1 MLKGAIARRYAQAIF
16 EIGHKQNTLDRTL
29 DDVREIARLF
39 AHRKL
44 AYLLREPKIPAQRK
58 ETAIRQALASKV
70 LPTSLNLALLVVQ
83 RELVDLMQNIARE
96 LEQLV
101 LDDKNQAIAQV
112 TTATKMDEAQ
122 LALVKKALERRTGKT
137 ILMQTKVEPD
147 ILGGVIARV
156 GDQIIDGSVRYRL
169 AALQQ
174 QLLTGV
180 ASTNLDSFSEAETAE
195 PAATGA
201 RNGRDGAGATLLT
214 DQGHKADALEPPP
227 PAKPG
232 KSNKRKK

>member
-1 MLKGAIARRYAQAIF
+1 MLKGAIARRYAGAIF
-16 EIGHKQNTLDRTL
+16 DIGLKQHTLDRTL
-29 DDVREIARLF
+29 EDVKEIAELF
-39 AHRKL
+39 SIRKL
-44 AYLLREPKIPAQRK
+44 AYLLREPNIPAERK
-58 ETAIRQALASKV
+58 EAALRQGLASKV

-83 RELVDLMQNIARE
+83 RELVDLMPNIARE

-112 TTATKMDEAQ
+112 TTAAKLDEAQ
-122 LALVKKALERRTGKT
+122 FTLVKKALERRTGKT
-137 ILMQTKVEPD
+137 MLMQTKVEPD

-180 ASTNLDSFSEAETAE
+180 ASNSVDLVPARDTAE
-195 PAATGA
+195 QPT
-201 RNGRDGAGATLLT
+201 
-214 DQGHKADALEPPP
+214 
-227 PAKPG
+227 
-232 KSNKRKK
+232 SVV